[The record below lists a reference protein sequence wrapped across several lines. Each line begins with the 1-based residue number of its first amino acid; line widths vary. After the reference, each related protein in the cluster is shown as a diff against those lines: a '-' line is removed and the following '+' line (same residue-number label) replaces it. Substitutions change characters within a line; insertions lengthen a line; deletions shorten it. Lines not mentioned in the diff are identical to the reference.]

1 MSQPQHPFSPLT
13 GAVLKPRRFHSA
25 GLLPLLLA
33 GLFMASPASAQPTNS
48 LPDQIAD
55 AQFEMDKAIAQVQKI
70 VNQPVASYVRQ
81 AGMEWSEYHPGWFHE
96 GANKPDFNNVDIRTS
111 QEKVYDQHSY
121 VTSDLNP
128 GVVFRGRDLEFNA
141 NTKYFY
147 TDRSLPKKK
156 LTEAEMLE
164 INRLYRII
172 GRCEQQ
178 LARLQAPKATTE
190 ATETAETVEGN
201 TAYNLVAHYPLLKST
216 AFRSAL
222 VVAVLL
228 GVVYLFRRRAA

>member
-1 MSQPQHPFSPLT
+1 MSQPRHRLSPSFGT
-13 GAVLKPRRFHSA
+13 APKPWRCQSA
-25 GLLPLLLA
+25 SLLSLFLA
-33 GLFMASPASAQPTNS
+33 GLFLASPASAQPTNS
-48 LPDQIAD
+48 LKDQIID
-55 AQFEMDKAIAQVQKI
+55 LQMEMDKAIGQVQKI
-70 VNQPVASYVRQ
+70 VNQPVTRLARNPEVSVGTY
-81 AGMEWSEYHPGWFHE
+81 SPGWFHE
-96 GANKPDFNNVDIRTS
+96 GANKPDFNNVDIRTT
-111 QEKVYDQHSY
+111 QEKIYDKHSY

-128 GVVFRGRDLEFNA
+128 GVVFIGRELEFNA

-178 LARLQAPKATTE
+178 LAQLQAPTA
-190 ATETAETVEGN
+190 ATETTETTETVEGN
-201 TAYNLVAHYPLLKST
+201 TAYNVVARYPLLKST
-216 AFRSAL
+216 AFRAAL

-228 GVVYLFRRRAA
+228 GAVYLFRRRTE